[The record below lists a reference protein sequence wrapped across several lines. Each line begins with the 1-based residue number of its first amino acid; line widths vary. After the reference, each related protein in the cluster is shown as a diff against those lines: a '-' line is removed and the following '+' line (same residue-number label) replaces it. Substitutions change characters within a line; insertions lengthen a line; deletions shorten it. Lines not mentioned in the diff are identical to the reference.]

1 MGKQMGHSTL
11 HGKQGG
17 VLYMKFKAHC
27 SMTLCLLFSLALLG
41 GCLYGPAR
49 TADIQTVK
57 NSAAVSEPL
66 PALFWTR
73 IQAGQMIRSNQPL
86 HFVAG
91 ESIRLN
97 ISYMPDGKMNF
108 GFIDPDGTFRY
119 LQASHGHFDKIII
132 IEKTGDYTLQFRNKS
147 STEIDLSGYVDHLES
162 I

>member
-1 MGKQMGHSTL
+1 
-11 HGKQGG
+11 
-17 VLYMKFKAHC
+17 MKHKA
-27 SMTLCLLFSLALLG
+27 LCAAALLI
-41 GCLYGPAR
+41 GCLGGAVCAGDIPA
-49 TADIQTVK
+49 AES
-57 NSAAVSEPL
+57 SAAAAEASA
-66 PALFWTR
+66 PALFRTD
-73 IQAGQMIRSNQPL
+73 IQAGQVARADQPL

-97 ISYMPDGKMNF
+97 VSYSPDGKMNF

-119 LQASHGHFDKIII
+119 LKASHGHFDKIII